1 MKPNDIVMVPMEESP
16 SMLGAWARLKHL
28 GKVRITTNML
38 GHRELYRTSLEYLD
52 GRCITDENEDLY
64 RTFLNIYRRI
74 LREKNIN
81 QARENRLK
89 KSTSNH
95 LIYDEVE
102 KVWRQSNDIGNCQN
116 LW

>member
-1 MKPNDIVMVPMEESP
+1 MKSSDIVFVPMEESP
-16 SMLGAWARLKHL
+16 TMLGVWARLKHL

-38 GHRELYRTSLEYLD
+38 GHRELYRTSLEYID

-74 LREKNIN
+74 VREKHLNE
-81 QARENRLK
+81 ARENKLRG
-89 KSTSNH
+89 STSNH

-102 KVWRQSNDIGNCQN
+102 KVWCQSNEAGNCQT